1 MSWRSDSKFAVM
13 GVYMTSIVKKA
24 LERAGPGMVFSS
36 GMVLKLWIRST
47 RVVGMVVVVL
57 TAHRLVAIICDEQ

>member
-24 LERAGPGMVFSS
+24 LERAGPGGHFFAA
-36 GMVLKLWIRST
+36 IRSI
-47 RVVGMVVVVL
+47 RVVGMAVVVL
-57 TAHRLVAIICDEQ
+57 TAHRLVAIICDEP